1 MIEQRRQFPGL
12 SIGGAR
18 GTADSANFA
27 NLLSKGLHSRF
38 DSTVAESLPQRIC
51 DLIDQ
56 LQSRSQKLSD

>member
-1 MIEQRRQFPGL
+1 MIEQKRQFPGF

-18 GTADSANFA
+18 GTPDSASFA

-38 DSTVAESLPQRIC
+38 DSTVAESLPQRLC

-56 LQSRSQKLSD
+56 LQSRSKKLSD